1 MQPST
6 NPGSNKEIAG
16 WALYDIANQAYT
28 TVVISF
34 VYSAFFVSYIVPE
47 GSPWRN
53 SYWSLAII
61 SSTLLAM
68 LLSPLL
74 GLKIDQGASK
84 KQMLL
89 WSTAICAL
97 FTCGLY
103 FVAPGQIWFGVLLLI
118 ITNTSWMLGEFII
131 SAFLPDI
138 ANRKNMGVI
147 SGLGWG
153 LGYIGGLISMIM
165 VSVIIINADP
175 ISEQARYIS
184 QHQWAMVAISI
195 YFVAFAIPTFLWLK
209 DRRVSPS
216 QESLSARWYDSLNI
230 LRLRQQQP
238 VLLQFFIAFV
248 FYMAG
253 VQTVIKFIGIFTA
266 SEVGMAAGELVQVFL
281 ATQLSALAGAI
292 GFGFLERRI
301 GARATLY
308 LTIGV
313 WVTAIL
319 GMHQLANLAH
329 WTGQSL
335 VTVFLLVALLAGTGI
350 GAIQSS
356 SRSLVGQLTPKHYSG
371 TAFGYWAVF
380 MRLATLLGASFG
392 LAADLIGLR
401 PALLLVI
408 TFFIIGALLLSM
420 VPLGRTI
427 KALQLQDQQ
436 DAS

>member
-1 MQPST
+1 MSQAT
-6 NPGSNKEIAG
+6 NPGSKKEIAG

-34 VYSAFFVSYIVPE
+34 VYSAFFVNYIVPE
-47 GSPWRN
+47 GSAWKN

-89 WSTAICAL
+89 WSTAVCAL

-103 FVAPGQIWFGVLLLI
+103 WVAPGQVWFGVLLLI
-118 ITNTSWMLGEFII
+118 VTNTSWMVGEFVI

-138 ANRKNMGVI
+138 AHRKNMGVI

-153 LGYIGGLISMIM
+153 LGYIGGLVSMVL

-175 ISEQARYIS
+175 LNDLAAYVQ
-184 QHQWAMVAISI
+184 QHQWSMIVISV

-209 DRRVSPS
+209 DRRTEPTV
-216 QESLSARWYDSLNI
+216 ESLQTQWYDSFNLA
-230 LRLRQQQP
+230 RLRRQQP

-266 SEVGMAAGELVQVFL
+266 SEVGMGPSELVQVFL

-301 GARATLY
+301 GARTTLY
-308 LTIGV
+308 LTILV
-313 WVTAIL
+313 WILAIM
-319 GMHQLANLAH
+319 GMHQLSQLAQIS
-329 WTGQSL
+329 GLEL

-356 SRSLVGQLTPKHYSG
+356 SRSLVGQLTPKQYAG
-371 TAFGYWAVF
+371 QAFGYWGVF
-380 MRLATLLGASFG
+380 MRVATLLGASFG

-401 PALLLVI
+401 TALLLVI
-408 TFFIIGALLLSM
+408 GFFVVGALLLAM

-427 KALQLQDQQ
+427 KALALQDRTQQ
-436 DAS
+436 G